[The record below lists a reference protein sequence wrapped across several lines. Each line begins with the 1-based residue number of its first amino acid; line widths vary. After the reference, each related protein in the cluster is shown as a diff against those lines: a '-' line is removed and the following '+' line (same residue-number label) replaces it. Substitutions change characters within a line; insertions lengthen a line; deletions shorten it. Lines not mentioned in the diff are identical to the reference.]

1 MAKPAGIVAV
11 LVVSALLAGGCL
23 TTPERPPLT
32 AYYQYDYGDAVKKFR
47 EDIKQVK
54 EKEEQNIVL
63 ANVNYAGAA
72 FVGGDYRGSL
82 EGFRAASQIM
92 EDVEYGAQRGQAS
105 MVLAHG
111 MRVYKGEPYER
122 AMAYT
127 YMGLVYL
134 RRGDLDNARAAL
146 NLALLADRSSKGD
159 KEEYRDDFALGH
171 YLIGKTFLK
180 LGEAD
185 NAQISFDKVK
195 KYMPKNPF
203 ADPAQ
208 SRDSNFTLLVE
219 MGCGPSKHPDPFV
232 GTVDMI
238 AVCKY
243 PERYAEVWVDGTK
256 LGRTAQVV
264 DLNRQAKTSGHSQ
277 RDTAQAAKGVAVT
290 ALKHAPFVGGLIGL
304 VADTTGVSKAD
315 LRHWPMLPG
324 EVHVLEA
331 KLAPGLHTLQLK
343 FFDDKGKELERFQQT
358 HYYVPVREPAG
369 GAVPVHLVRSGL
381 DRHNEV
387 RPVAAEYLA
396 LGPAMLN
403 QQLGGPFGGFGG
415 AFGLATESE
424 KPAEKAEK

>member
-1 MAKPAGIVAV
+1 MKTWFGVVGILAVAAIVA
-11 LVVSALLAGGCL
+11 GCAV
-23 TTPERPPLT
+23 PERPPLT
-32 AYYQYDYGDAVKKFR
+32 AFYQYDYPYAAKGFR
-47 EDIKQVK
+47 DGIKVTK

-63 ANVNYAGAA
+63 ANINYAGAA

-92 EDVEYGAQRGQAS
+92 EDVEYGTQRGQAS
-105 MVLAHG
+105 MVLSHG

-127 YMGLVYL
+127 YMGIVYL
-134 RRGDLDNARAAL
+134 RRGDLENARAAL
-146 NLALLADRSSKGD
+146 NLALLADRGSKGD
-159 KEEYRDDFALGH
+159 KEEYRDDFGLAH
-171 YLIGKTFLK
+171 YLIGKTFLR

-185 NAQISFDKVK
+185 NAGISFDKVK
-195 KYMPKNPF
+195 KYMPQNTF

-238 AVCKY
+238 GVCRY
-243 PERYAEVWVDGTK
+243 PERHAEVWVDGAK
-256 LGRTAQVV
+256 VGRTFRLV
-264 DLNRQAKTSGHSQ
+264 DVNHQAKTSGTSA
-277 RDTAQAAKGVAVT
+277 RDTAQAVKGAAVT
-290 ALKHAPFVGGLIGL
+290 ILKHAPMVGGLIGL

-331 KLAPGLHTLQLK
+331 KLAPGLHTVQLK

-358 HYYVPVREPAG
+358 HYYVPVREAG
-369 GAVPVHLVRSGL
+369 GAAVPVYLVRSGI
-381 DRHNEV
+381 DRHNEA
-387 RPVAAEYLA
+387 RPEAAPYLA
-396 LGPAMLN
+396 QGPAFLN
-403 QQLGGPFGGFGG
+403 QQMAGPFGGFG
-415 AFGLATESE
+415 AATETE
-424 KPAEKAEK
+424 KPAEPAEKK